1 MPLMNSHIV
10 EECLPFTSL
19 RLDPEDINLSMGAG
33 YVPDAE
39 IQAISDALETEIAGI
54 CTPSFLYA
62 LFDAEPAGTCEVG
75 VNGISLKTG
84 SVITPYLKD
93 AAGYV
98 LFVATAGYEFEAFQ
112 HRIAVRETSYAN
124 FFWMLTVRQLLKQ
137 LSVKY
142 AGKWNPE
149 CFLWD
154 TESVILTVPV
164 IADGTSRN
172 SSCFSAACLN
182 FPAGSD

>member
-98 LFVATAGYEFEAFQ
+98 
-112 HRIAVRETSYAN
+112 S
-124 FFWMLTVRQLLKQ
+124 LL
-137 LSVKY
+137 L
-142 AGKWNPE
+142 
-149 CFLWD
+149 LR
-154 TESVILTVPV
+154 
-164 IADGTSRN
+164 GTSLRL
-172 SSCFSAACLN
+172 FSI
-182 FPAGSD
+182 G

>member
-1 MPLMNSHIV
+1 MPLVNSHIV

-54 CTPSFLYA
+54 CTPRFLYA

-112 HRIAVRETSYAN
+112 HRIGSQGDILRE
-124 FFWMLTVRQLLKQ
+124 FLLDTVRQLLKQ